1 MSPDSDRAVLT
12 SSNQENAD
20 NLKSAGLPRWES
32 NPEEDD
38 SPTISVDVSG
48 EDSYISE
55 VQLFR
60 TGNIDT
66 VTVTVYDSENNE
78 VRILL

>member
-1 MSPDSDRAVLT
+1 MSPDSDRPVVT

-20 NLKSAGLPRWES
+20 NLKSADLPLWES
-32 NPEEDD
+32 DPEEDD
-38 SPTISVDVSG
+38 SPTISVDMSD

-60 TGNIDT
+60 TGNVDT
-66 VTVTVYDSENNE
+66 VTVSVYDSEDNE
-78 VRILL
+78 VRT